1 MEINELIKIG
11 VDSIKGRL
19 YSNPMLEATL
29 LLSKLM
35 KVDKVYIYTH
45 GKDEVPEEIV
55 EEYMKAVEKRSKGY
69 PIQYIIKEKEFM
81 GLDFY
86 IEEGV
91 LIPRPDTEVIV
102 EYILAYIDKNHPN
115 ENIKVLDIGIGS
127 GAIGLSVAY
136 YRKNT
141 YVYGVDIS
149 PAALKVA
156 GINRDRFKL
165 TNVKLLESDLFE
177 KIDKDEKFHIIA
189 SNPPYIPTETID
201 RLQEEVKNYE
211 PRIALDGGREGM
223 DFYRRIVPESK
234 EYLNEKGLLILEIGY
249 DQGNQVRDLMLKEG
263 FKDVKILKD
272 LQGLD
277 RAVLGING

>member
-1 MEINELIKIG
+1 LEINELIKIG

>member
-1 MEINELIKIG
+1 
-11 VDSIKGRL
+11 
-19 YSNPMLEATL
+19 
-29 LLSKLM
+29 
-35 KVDKVYIYTH
+35 
-45 GKDEVPEEIV
+45 
-55 EEYMKAVEKRSKGY
+55 
-69 PIQYIIKEKEFM
+69 
-81 GLDFY
+81 
-86 IEEGV
+86 
-91 LIPRPDTEVIV
+91 
-102 EYILAYIDKNHPN
+102 
-115 ENIKVLDIGIGS
+115 
-127 GAIGLSVAY
+127 
-136 YRKNT
+136 
-141 YVYGVDIS
+141 

-234 EYLNEKGLLILEIGY
+234 EYQNEKGLLILEIGY
-249 DQGNQVRDLMLKEG
+249 DQGKQVRDLMLKEG